1 MVWLGTCTLLF
12 GVTELG
18 IKCYRMGMST
28 WALPKLLPS
37 HLGYRQPLCNSLSH
51 LRPWG
56 VSVLLTSVQD
66 LVMTHRLLFP
76 TGLVGVRGW
85 WGLLLVQPIVG
96 VAATALG
103 FFDVEF

>member
-18 IKCYRMGMST
+18 IKCCRLGMWGRCYPSCFLVT
-28 WALPKLLPS
+28 WVT
-37 HLGYRQPLCNSLSH
+37 GSLSAIH
-51 LRPWG
+51 FPTFDPGG
-56 VSVLLTSVQD
+56 VSVLLTSDQD